1 MSPKQ
6 RNTPETVQGDESVST
21 LGVLGA
27 SLAASQVG
35 AALAGPGGR
44 IRWANQRLLD
54 LAIDCGMDG
63 LTGRSLDDLLDVTE
77 DLGVLALKPHLTRFF
92 RHIEA
97 PIKDLAGAGQTVL
110 HLVVEC
116 TDDAL
121 REKERKQREVQ
132 LSRAADD
139 SMDAIV
145 SLDTDG
151 RIRYWNK
158 GAERMFGYSIAEVL
172 GRPYDLLVPDDLK
185 QEGELDRIAEILTHQ
200 GVLRNFETFRLTRAG
215 HRVEVDITV
224 TQLSKSSGAVLGRS
238 VIYRDI
244 SLRRRLES
252 ELRENL
258 ARLEAFKIELS
269 RKLDELRAANLK
281 LRRNQ
286 ERLIAMEK
294 LSAIGEMA
302 AKVAHEIRTPLVTI
316 GGFSN
321 TLWKSMPE
329 DAPQRQYL
337 EIIRE
342 EVRRLEK
349 IVSEI
354 LEYVKPVKLE
364 TKACDVNTMVED
376 ALRPFLEQ
384 MIQQEVDLARRL
396 LPGLPAAQVDKFQMH
411 QVLTNLIANAIQALE
426 LVPRQ
431 ARRLVLTTSPGD
443 NHVKISV
450 ADTGPGIPERHRE
463 RIFRPFFTTKP
474 TGSGLGLAISAQLV
488 VQHQATLTF
497 ESVEGAGTTFHLGLP
512 VALPDNKDEGAAR

>member
-1 MSPKQ
+1 
-6 RNTPETVQGDESVST
+6 
-21 LGVLGA
+21 
-27 SLAASQVG
+27 VG
-35 AALAGPGGR
+35 AALAGAGGL
-44 IRWANQRLLD
+44 IRWANQRLIE
-54 LAIDCGMDG
+54 LAVDSGLEG
-63 LTGRSLDDLLDVTE
+63 LTGRSLGDLLEATE
-77 DLGVLALKPHLTRFF
+77 VPGVLALKPRLTRFF

-97 PIKDLAGAGQTVL
+97 PVKDLPVSERSVL

-116 TDDAL
+116 TDDVL
-121 REKERKQREVQ
+121 QEKEREQREVQ

-158 GAERMFGYSIAEVL
+158 GAERMFEYAASEVL
-172 GRPYDLLVPDDLK
+172 GHPYELLVPEDLK
-185 QEGELDRIAEILTHQ
+185 EEGELERIAEILTHQ
-200 GVLRNFETFRLTRAG
+200 GVLRNFETVRLTRG
-215 HRVEVDITV
+215 GRRIEVDITV
-224 TQLSKSSGAVLGRS
+224 TELRKSNGAVLGRS

-252 ELRENL
+252 EAQENL

-286 ERLIAMEK
+286 EKLIAMEK

-302 AKVAHEIRTPLVTI
+302 AKVAHEFRTPLVTI

-337 EIIRE
+337 AIIRE
-342 EVRRLEK
+342 EVRRLER

-364 TKACDVNTMVED
+364 TKPCDVNALVED
-376 ALRPFLEQ
+376 ALKPYLGQLEH
-384 MIQQEVDLARRL
+384 EGVELVRRL
-396 LPGLPAAQVDKFQMH
+396 SAGLPTAQVDKFQIH

-426 LVPRQ
+426 LTSRQ
-431 ARRLVLTTSPGD
+431 GRRLVLTTSPGD
-443 NHVKISV
+443 NHVKISI

-463 RIFRPFFTTKP
+463 RIFRPFFTTRP

-488 VQHQATLTF
+488 AQLQATLTF

-512 VALPDNKDEGAAR
+512 TALPDNRDEGASR